1 MKLRKWSSEEKVAI
15 VPRIIKRGGFGRI
28 VEDNFSKYQKVIFA
42 FGFFCFCS
50 LSQLAS
56 KEVETILFKEK
67 GKLAQTWDELFT
79 DHTVINFTYK
89 NQPLSGFGLLGI
101 NSKGDYFLF
110 SGIEKKIMQFDST
123 GNFIRFIGSI
133 GQGPGEYQ
141 MLTTNAFFDRADN
154 LYLYDFAI
162 QAISI
167 FSYPDY
173 QFLKQI
179 HLKSRVSKIFI
190 DSESNFITFSL
201 YNIDNLL
208 KKYNKSGELIAETFK
223 AEDDRLRAA
232 MARFN
237 PGGLANVPDLGFLF
251 VYPDKYYIY
260 LYDYDFTLK
269 KIFKPR
275 HFSKFYPRAES
286 FPQDLDPRDPA
297 YEHSNWWDKF
307 LHPGDIY
314 FLKDKFF
321 LVSLWESKGR
331 FGKNYINLHDLNGVT
346 YARGLEIPHEG
357 TINYN
362 QGDYVYIIEQERFIS
377 QDEFAPTK
385 LHRYKLS
392 LP

>member
-28 VEDNFSKYQKVIFA
+28 VENNFSKYLKVIFA

-110 SGIEKKIMQFDST
+110 SGIEKKIMQFDSA
-123 GNFIRFIGSI
+123 G
-133 GQGPGEYQ
+133 
-141 MLTTNAFFDRADN
+141 
-154 LYLYDFAI
+154 
-162 QAISI
+162 
-167 FSYPDY
+167 
-173 QFLKQI
+173 
-179 HLKSRVSKIFI
+179 
-190 DSESNFITFSL
+190 NFITFSL
-201 YNIDNLL
+201 YNIANLL

-223 AEDDRLRAA
+223 TEDDRLRAA

-237 PGGLANVPDLGFLF
+237 PGGLANVPGTGFLF
-251 VYPDKYYIY
+251 IYPDKYYVY
-260 LYDYDFTLK
+260 LYDYDLTLK

-275 HFSKFYPRAES
+275 RFSKFYPEADS
-286 FPQDLDPRDPA
+286 FPQDLDPRDQA

-307 LHPGDIY
+307 LHLGDIY

-331 FGKNYINLHDLNGVT
+331 FGKYYINLHDLNGVT